1 MPATATTA
9 DAPAVTTAVPEG
21 APKLPTR
28 ISWGA
33 VLAGGIAAV
42 AVGVMLNVLGLAVGA
57 TSLDP
62 ARAGGSP
69 SASTIGIAGGIWL
82 MVANLIGLGI
92 GGWVA
97 ARLSGTSDD
106 TDGLL
111 HGLSVWAV
119 GFLIS
124 LLLLGNVVAGATG
137 TVFRSASSV
146 IGGTMQGAGQA
157 VGQAAQAAAP
167 DIAQAARTTDT
178 DQLIAR
184 LQGALQSGGDPQAM
198 TPDQRRSEITQILGT
213 RIRQGEFRGDQR
225 DRLAQLVA
233 AETGVPPE
241 QANERI
247 GQVET
252 QAREAAARAETQARE
267 AAQTAAE
274 AAATTAYWLFAAMIL
289 GAAAAVLGARLGTR
303 RAVAVRQYG

>member
-1 MPATATTA
+1 MPAIATTA
-9 DAPAVTTAVPEG
+9 DIPVAGTAVPEG

-33 VLAGGIAAV
+33 VLAGGVVAV
-42 AVGVMLNVLGLAVGA
+42 AVGAMLNVLGLAIGA
-57 TSLDP
+57 TTIDP
-62 ARAGGSP
+62 AQAGGSP
-69 SASTIGIAGGIWL
+69 GASTLGIAGGIWL
-82 MVANLIGLGI
+82 LVANLIGLGT

-97 ARLSGTSDD
+97 AWLCGTSDD
-106 TDGLL
+106 TDGVL
-111 HGLSVWAV
+111 HGLSVWAI

-124 LLLLGNVVAGATG
+124 LMLLGNAVAGATG
-137 TVFRSASSV
+137 TAFHGAASV

-157 VGQAAQAAAP
+157 AGQVAQAVAP
-167 DIAQAARTTDT
+167 DIAQAARSTDPQ
-178 DQLIAR
+178 QLLAR
-184 LQGALQSGGDPQAM
+184 LQSGLQTGGDPQAM
-198 TPDQRRSEITQILGT
+198 SADQRRTEIGQILAT
-213 RIRQGEFRGDQR
+213 RLRQGEFRGEQR

-233 AETGVPPE
+233 ADAGIPPE

-267 AAQTAAE
+267 AAQAAAE
-274 AAATTAYWLFAAMIL
+274 ATATAAYWLFAAMIL

-303 RAVAVRQYG
+303 RVVVVRQYG